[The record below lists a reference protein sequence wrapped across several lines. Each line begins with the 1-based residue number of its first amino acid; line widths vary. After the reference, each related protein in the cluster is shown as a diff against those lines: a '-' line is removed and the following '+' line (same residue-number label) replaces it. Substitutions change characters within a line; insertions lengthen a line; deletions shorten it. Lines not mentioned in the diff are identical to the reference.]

1 MCGATGAYDP
11 NHQLSKDDMSQT
23 SNAVTSQI
31 VHRGHDGGEFW
42 TAPSGSVAFGHRRL
56 LVTDLAEAGNQ
67 PMTSTDGPWTLAYKG
82 EMYNIWIIRELL
94 GERKFRGYSDTEV
107 PVEAFARWG
116 VEVTISRINAMFAFA
131 AWDTQENELWL
142 ARDRFGEKPLYYG
155 WLGNVLLFGPELKA
169 LAAVEGFSP
178 EIDWQALGI
187 FIRKIS
193 IPVPSTIYRGIKKL
207 TPGSVLRIRGG
218 QERPETERKS
228 LLT

>member
-1 MCGATGAYDP
+1 
-11 NHQLSKDDMSQT
+11 
-23 SNAVTSQI
+23 
-31 VHRGHDGGEFW
+31 
-42 TAPSGSVAFGHRRL
+42 
-56 LVTDLAEAGNQ
+56 
-67 PMTSTDGPWTLAYKG
+67 MTSTDGPWTLAYKG